1 MDRSIAKILCLPFF
15 DDAFKAS
22 LRDLKIDRVEFWM
35 ALEDESDD
43 SPAQKIANVLPA
55 LTSSQEIS
63 DKILA
68 RSDMINTLATLVTSS
83 ATRVRDEIAVDLG
96 YGSAETFL
104 PSGKRALSISQPTAP
119 TPAQVGGRPGG
130 LGPQAEVSSL
140 QAAEAAERKKW
151 GQRLQAIAD
160 RAGSAAGIN
169 DPARSAGL
177 SHDEVTK
184 LRTMAFEAEGF
195 RTIRQNVRY
204 WERFE
209 EWAIARGAMI
219 RQLSWGSLATVLSS
233 RRTDVGHRSCQ
244 RSSMQSDGSVKSWSW
259 PLRIWTC
266 KILSLRPLWTKFT
279 SQGEKN

>member
-1 MDRSIAKILCLPFF
+1 MMDRSIAKILCLPFF

-22 LRDLKIDRVEFWM
+22 LRELKIDRVEFWM

-68 RSDMINTLATLVTSS
+68 RSDMINTLATLVISS
-83 ATRVRDEIAVDLG
+83 ATRMRDEIAVDLG

-160 RAGSAAGIN
+160 RAGS
-169 DPARSAGL
+169 
-177 SHDEVTK
+177 
-184 LRTMAFEAEGF
+184 
-195 RTIRQNVRY
+195 
-204 WERFE
+204 
-209 EWAIARGAMI
+209 
-219 RQLSWGSLATVLSS
+219 
-233 RRTDVGHRSCQ
+233 
-244 RSSMQSDGSVKSWSW
+244 
-259 PLRIWTC
+259 
-266 KILSLRPLWTKFT
+266 
-279 SQGEKN
+279 